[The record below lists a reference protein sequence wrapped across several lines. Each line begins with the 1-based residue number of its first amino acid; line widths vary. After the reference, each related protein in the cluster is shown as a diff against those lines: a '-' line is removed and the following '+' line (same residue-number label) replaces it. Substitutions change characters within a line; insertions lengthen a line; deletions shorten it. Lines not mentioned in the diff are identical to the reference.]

1 MSIKPKMTSW
11 IVVPSAIL
19 VSVALWSLLVIKLE
33 MTHVAAGLFSGLV
46 LLSLAQLHIYL
57 DRWRDRNRVH
67 DGVAQVVEATNELVA
82 DIATLRSEFDTV
94 QSRLG
99 EKNFLHAEKL
109 AGQVALIEVMVKQMA
124 EEAARREFQE
134 PVAPAQPQAAIHEV
148 LEPLDT
154 PQAAPA
160 NAAPAVAPAPEP
172 VHIPTVDP
180 EQVDLLRASLA
191 TNRVDLYLQPIVTLP
206 QRKVRYY
213 EALSRIRRED
223 GEVVLPNDYMSVAEA
238 AGFMPMIDNLLLFR
252 SVGVVRRLIERKRE
266 VGVFCNIS
274 AHSLLDAEF
283 FPQFIEFMEL
293 NKELASAIVFEFSQK
308 TFSELGPIELESL
321 ESLAAMGFRFSM
333 DHVAQLDLDFSA
345 LRASNFN
352 FIKVDASLLLSS
364 EAVGGAQI
372 VPDDLSA
379 LAARHGMEVIV
390 EKIES
395 EHTVVNLL
403 DFNISFG
410 QGFLFAH
417 PRLVRDNAGE
427 ELARQVA

>member
-1 MSIKPKMTSW
+1 M
-11 IVVPSAIL
+11 
-19 VSVALWSLLVIKLE
+19 
-33 MTHVAAGLFSGLV
+33 AAGLFCGLV
-46 LLSLAQLHIYL
+46 LLSLAQLHIYF

-67 DGVAQVVEATNELVA
+67 EGVAQVVEATNELMA
-82 DIATLRSEFDTV
+82 DISTLRADFDAV

-109 AGQVALIEVMVKQMA
+109 AGQVALIEVMVKQLA
-124 EEAARREFQE
+124 EEAARREFSEPVAPVASVAPVQ
-134 PVAPAQPQAAIHEV
+134 PVAPAQPEAETGGPDV
-148 LEPLDT
+148 LEPVEGVHKFGGGPT
-154 PQAAPA
+154 A
-160 NAAPAVAPAPEP
+160 APEP
-172 VHIPTVDP
+172 IPAPSVDP

-223 GEVVLPNDYMSVAEA
+223 GEIVLPGDYMSVAEA

-274 AHSLLDAEF
+274 THSLLDAEF

-293 NKELASAIVFEFSQK
+293 NKELSSAVVFEFSQK
-308 TFSELGPIELESL
+308 TYAELGPIELESL
-321 ESLAAMGFRFSM
+321 EALASMGFRFSM
-333 DHVAQLDLDFSA
+333 DHITQLDLDFSA
-345 LRASNFN
+345 LRASNFS
-352 FIKVDASLLLSS
+352 FIKINANLLLTSDT
-364 EAVGGAQI
+364 VGGAQI

-379 LAARHGMEVIV
+379 LAARHSIEVIV

-417 PRLVRDNAGE
+417 PRLVRDNAE
-427 ELARQVA
+427 EDLARQVA

>member
-1 MSIKPKMTSW
+1 MG
-11 IVVPSAIL
+11 A
-19 VSVALWSLLVIKLE
+19 ALWALLVLKLE
-33 MTHVAAGLFSGLV
+33 MTPVAGGLFSGLV

-67 DGVAQVVEATNELVA
+67 DGVAQVVEATNDLMA

-109 AGQVALIEVMVKQMA
+109 AGQVALIEVMVKQLA
-124 EEAARREFQE
+124 EEAARREFSEPAAQAAQAD
-134 PVAPAQPQAAIHEV
+134 PVAGSDDSTPDNDGEV
-148 LEPLDT
+148 LEPLDASEGFAT
-154 PQAAPA
+154 SDSVSQAD
-160 NAAPAVAPAPEP
+160 
-172 VHIPTVDP
+172 HTPTVDP

-213 EALSRIRRED
+213 EALSRIRKENGD
-223 GEVVLPNDYMSVAEA
+223 IVLPDAYMNVAEA

-252 SVGVVRRLIERKRE
+252 AVGVVRRLIERKRD

-274 AHSLLDAEF
+274 THSLLDAEF

-293 NKELASAIVFEFSQK
+293 NKELSNAVVFEFSQR
-308 TFSELGPIELESL
+308 TFSELGPVEIESL

-333 DHVAQLDLDFSA
+333 DHITELDLDFSA
-345 LRASNFN
+345 LRASNFG
-352 FIKVDASLLLSS
+352 FIKIDANLLLTS
-364 EAVGGAQI
+364 EQVGGAQI
-372 VPDDLSA
+372 MPDDLSA
-379 LAARHGMEVIV
+379 LAARHGIVVIV

-403 DFNISFG
+403 DFNVDFG
-410 QGFLFAH
+410 QGYLFAH
-417 PRLVRDNAGE
+417 PRLVRDNTGE
-427 ELARQVA
+427 ALARQVA